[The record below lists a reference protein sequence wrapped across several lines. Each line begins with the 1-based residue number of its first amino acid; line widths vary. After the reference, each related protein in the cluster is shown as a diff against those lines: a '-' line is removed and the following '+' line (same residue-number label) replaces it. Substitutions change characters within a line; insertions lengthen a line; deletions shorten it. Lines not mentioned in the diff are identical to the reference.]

1 MRTCPN
7 KSASHKVNSVSHA
20 RSNHECTRQ
29 KVLPEMKRVARLHTK
44 DKQKFVKS
52 CSKDFILC
60 VCECIK
66 NVLKERLPLK
76 PRHLKVLPKHKGT
89 LRKLAFK
96 NTSLATR
103 RKILQRGGFLGLLLP
118 SLVGGFGSLIGP
130 LVGSLVGANNGT
142 R

>member
-1 MRTCPN
+1 M
-7 KSASHKVNSVSHA
+7 SARVK
-20 RSNHECTRQ
+20 
-29 KVLPEMKRVARLHTK
+29 KFLPEMKRVSRLHVK

-76 PRHLKVLPKHKGT
+76 PRHLRVLRKHRGR
-89 LRKLAFK
+89 LRKLALK
-96 NTSLATR
+96 KTSLSTR
-103 RKILQRGGFLGLLLP
+103 RKILQRGGFLGILLP
-118 SLVGGFGSLIGP
+118 SLLNGLIGP
-130 LVGSLVGANNGT
+130 IAGSLFGANNGA